1 MNNQEKKMRMSEVIK
16 RLFSYSKKYRAQYI
30 LALVLGFLAVIT
42 ELISPLMLSNVV
54 DGLTDSKI
62 NLKDIIMY
70 TTIYILLSELLL
82 LIERIILTR
91 IGQKIVYKI
100 REDIFVN
107 TMNLSH
113 KEFISIPTG
122 KLVTRI
128 TSDTLTLNELF
139 TKTMINMIR
148 DILTSAVALI
158 IMVIVSYKLFL
169 YVLLFTPLL
178 IILTFVFQK
187 FSRKMYRNVRNSSTD
202 LNTFISESIN
212 GIRVIKAYANEE
224 KEIKAFNKKNKEV
237 LKNNMLQM
245 AVFAIFRPLIYSI
258 YLISVVTILYF
269 GGISAISGILSA
281 GVIVAF
287 YSYISYYYDPI
298 VDLAELLN
306 TFEESLSSCEKIFV
320 FLDIKSSIKNDGKII
335 LNDFKG
341 KIEFKNVYFKY
352 NKDSKYILEDVSFVI
367 NPGETIA
374 LVGPTGGGKSTIIN
388 LIERN
393 YDIDSGMILIDDI
406 NILDI
411 EISSLRKNIG
421 FMLQDVHLFSG
432 TIMDN
437 IKLFDETIT
446 DVEAI
451 TASKRVEAYDMIN
464 SLEGGFNYLIYENGM
479 NLSQGQRQL
488 ISFSRAMASN
498 PKMMIL
504 DEATANIDTKTESLI
519 QKGILELEKGRTM
532 IIVAH
537 RLSTIKHA
545 SRIFVIN
552 NGKIVEDG
560 SHSELINKKGMY
572 YNLYLS
578 QYKE

>member
-70 TTIYILLSELLL
+70 TTIYILVSVLLSELLL

-187 FSRKMYRNVRNSSTD
+187 FSRKMYRNVRNSSTG
-202 LNTFISESIN
+202 LNTFISE
-212 GIRVIKAYANEE
+212 
-224 KEIKAFNKKNKEV
+224 
-237 LKNNMLQM
+237 
-245 AVFAIFRPLIYSI
+245 
-258 YLISVVTILYF
+258 
-269 GGISAISGILSA
+269 
-281 GVIVAF
+281 
-287 YSYISYYYDPI
+287 
-298 VDLAELLN
+298 
-306 TFEESLSSCEKIFV
+306 
-320 FLDIKSSIKNDGKII
+320 
-335 LNDFKG
+335 
-341 KIEFKNVYFKY
+341 
-352 NKDSKYILEDVSFVI
+352 
-367 NPGETIA
+367 
-374 LVGPTGGGKSTIIN
+374 
-388 LIERN
+388 
-393 YDIDSGMILIDDI
+393 
-406 NILDI
+406 
-411 EISSLRKNIG
+411 
-421 FMLQDVHLFSG
+421 
-432 TIMDN
+432 
-437 IKLFDETIT
+437 
-446 DVEAI
+446 
-451 TASKRVEAYDMIN
+451 
-464 SLEGGFNYLIYENGM
+464 
-479 NLSQGQRQL
+479 
-488 ISFSRAMASN
+488 
-498 PKMMIL
+498 
-504 DEATANIDTKTESLI
+504 
-519 QKGILELEKGRTM
+519 
-532 IIVAH
+532 
-537 RLSTIKHA
+537 
-545 SRIFVIN
+545 
-552 NGKIVEDG
+552 
-560 SHSELINKKGMY
+560 
-572 YNLYLS
+572 
-578 QYKE
+578 

>member
-1 MNNQEKKMRMSEVIK
+1 MIFQKGCS
-16 RLFSYSKKYRAQYI
+16 LF
-30 LALVLGFLAVIT
+30 
-42 ELISPLMLSNVV
+42 
-54 DGLTDSKI
+54 
-62 NLKDIIMY
+62 
-70 TTIYILLSELLL
+70 
-82 LIERIILTR
+82 
-91 IGQKIVYKI
+91 
-100 REDIFVN
+100 
-107 TMNLSH
+107 
-113 KEFISIPTG
+113 
-122 KLVTRI
+122 
-128 TSDTLTLNELF
+128 TLNELF

-411 EISSLRKNIG
+411 EISSLRNNIG

-552 NGKIVEDG
+552 NGKIAEDG

>member
-1 MNNQEKKMRMSEVIK
+1 MRMSEVIK

-70 TTIYILLSELLL
+70 TTIYILVSVLLSELLL